1 MDSRKL
7 GDLAMGEFAPEL
19 QELEID
25 SSLFQLKTVFITNR
39 ETKTSR
45 KCVKIIKSSTFLLI
59 WRPGTILKL

>member
-19 QELEID
+19 QELGID

-39 ETKTSR
+39 EKQR
-45 KCVKIIKSSTFLLI
+45 HGNV
-59 WRPGTILKL
+59 

>member
-19 QELEID
+19 QELGID

-39 ETKTSR
+39 EKQTTG
-45 KCVKIIKSSTFLLI
+45 KCVIINRSSTFLLI
-59 WRPGTILKL
+59 WRPGTIVKL

>member
-19 QELEID
+19 QELGID
-25 SSLFQLKTVFITNR
+25 SSLFQLKTVFISNR
-39 ETKTSR
+39 QKKTSR
-45 KCVKIIKSSTFLLI
+45 NCVKIIKSSTFLLI